1 MSPFIRQVLS
11 RSTLKQLTKAG
22 TTLDYTKAVAGVQSL
37 WGSLGGGGSSSEPSI
52 PLPQSEKPRFKQPDG
67 PTDEA
72 VVGAVGP
79 LWDYLNSNLQ
89 VLNSSLSDHSRDTV
103 MAKIW
108 KDVLATIEGL
118 LVTPLSEA
126 PSSMRQLYDKEVDVV
141 FKWLKVRYLRVQ
153 FLASC

>member
-11 RSTLKQLTKAG
+11 RLTLKQLTKPG

-37 WGSLGGGGSSSEPSI
+37 WGSLGGGSSSEPSI

-67 PTDEA
+67 PTDE
-72 VVGAVGP
+72 VIVGALGP
-79 LWDYLNSNLQ
+79 LWDYLNANLQ
-89 VLNSSLSDHSRDTV
+89 VLNSSLSDKARDIV

-108 KDVLATIEGL
+108 KEVLATIEGL
-118 LVTPLSEA
+118 LVPPLSEA

-141 FKWLKVRYLRVQ
+141 FKWLKVCYLRVQ
-153 FLASC
+153 LINNCP

>member
-11 RSTLKQLTKAG
+11 RSTLKQLTKSG

-37 WGSLGGGGSSSEPSI
+37 WGSFGGGSSSEPSI
-52 PLPQSEKPRFKQPDG
+52 PLPQSEKPRFKQSDG

-89 VLNSSLSDHSRDTV
+89 VLNSSLSDHSRDTI

-108 KDVLATIEGL
+108 KEVLATIEGL
-118 LVTPLSEA
+118 LVPALSET
-126 PSSMRQLYDKEVDVV
+126 PSSMRPLYDAEVDVV
-141 FKWLKVRYLRVQ
+141 FKWLKVCYLRVQ
-153 FLASC
+153 FPASF

>member
-11 RSTLKQLTKAG
+11 RSTLKQLTKSG

-37 WGSLGGGGSSSEPSI
+37 WGSLGGGASSEPSI
-52 PLPQSEKPRFKQPDG
+52 PLPQSEKPRFKQSDG

-89 VLNSSLSDHSRDTV
+89 VLNSSLSDHSRDTI

-108 KDVLATIEGL
+108 KEIIATIEGL
-118 LVTPLSEA
+118 LVPPLSETS
-126 PSSMRQLYDKEVDVV
+126 SSMRQLYDKEVDVV
-141 FKWLKVRYLRVQ
+141 FKWLKVRNLWVQ
-153 FLASC
+153 LLASC

>member
-11 RSTLKQLTKAG
+11 RTTLKQLTKSG
-22 TTLDYTKAVAGVQSL
+22 NTLDYTKAVAGVQSL
-37 WGSLGGGGSSSEPSI
+37 WGSLGGGGSSEPSI

-72 VVGAVGP
+72 VMGAIGP

-89 VLNSSLSDHSRDTV
+89 VLNSSLSDHSRDTI

-108 KDVLATIEGL
+108 KEVLVTIEGS
-118 LVTPLSEA
+118 LVPALSEA
-126 PSSMRQLYDKEVDVV
+126 PSNMRQLYDKEVDVV
-141 FKWLKVRYLRVQ
+141 FKWLKVCYVRVR
-153 FLASC
+153 FLVGC

>member
-11 RSTLKQLTKAG
+11 RSTLKQLTKSG

-37 WGSLGGGGSSSEPSI
+37 WGSLGGGATSEPSI

-89 VLNSSLSDHSRDTV
+89 VLNSSLSDHSRDTI

-108 KDVLATIEGL
+108 KEVIATIEGL
-118 LVTPLSEA
+118 LVPPLSETS
-126 PSSMRQLYDKEVDVV
+126 SSMRPLFDKEVDVV
-141 FKWLKVRYLRVQ
+141 FKWLKVCYLRVQ

>member
-11 RSTLKQLTKAG
+11 RSTLKQLTKSG

-37 WGSLGGGGSSSEPSI
+37 WGSLGGGSSSEPSI

-72 VVGAVGP
+72 VVGAIGP

-118 LVTPLSEA
+118 LVPPLSEA
-126 PSSMRQLYDKEVDVV
+126 PSNMRQLYDKEVDVV
-141 FKWLKVRYLRVQ
+141 FKWLKVCYLRVQ
-153 FLASC
+153 FVAIC